1 MLLCVNTVNRQ
12 MPDNRVATFQ
22 LRLHQLWIKK
32 VRRPEEALQNRALV
46 ITIRRAH
53 NTP

>member
-1 MLLCVNTVNRQ
+1 MLLRVIAVKWQ
-12 MPDNRVATFQ
+12 MPDDRVATFQ